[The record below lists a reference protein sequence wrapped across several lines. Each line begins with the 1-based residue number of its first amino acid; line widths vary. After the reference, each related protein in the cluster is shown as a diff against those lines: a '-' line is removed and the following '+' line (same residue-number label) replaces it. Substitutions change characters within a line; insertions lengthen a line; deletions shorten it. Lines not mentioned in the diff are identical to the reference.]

1 MSSFQ
6 LQFSECNDS
15 VSPVLP
21 SKESQYDLAIF
32 LSVIQKLDIEFLP
45 VTRNA
50 LEAFGHG
57 GSADIH
63 QAVVNID
70 TAFAFKHASRL
81 FDERGE
87 VDAYRALVSE
97 VLVLGNPA
105 VRDHPNVIDLEG
117 ICWEFD
123 AKDLHLRPVLVFEKA
138 QHGDLQ
144 RFLSTTE
151 WNDSSFEMR
160 LNLCV
165 DIACAIMALH
175 QCGMIFRS

>member
-6 LQFSECNDS
+6 LQFPGCNDS
-15 VSPVLP
+15 VRSVLP
-21 SKESQYDLAIF
+21 SKDSQYDLAIF

-45 VTRNA
+45 VMRNA
-50 LEAFGHG
+50 FEAFGRAG
-57 GSADIH
+57 TADIR

-117 ICWEFD
+117 IYWEFD
-123 AKDLHLRPVLVFEKA
+123 AKDLHLRPVLVFEKSA
-138 QHGDLQ
+138 AWGS
-144 RFLSTTE
+144 STILE
-151 WNDSSFEMR
+151 HHRMER
-160 LNLCV
+160 
-165 DIACAIMALH
+165 
-175 QCGMIFRS
+175 